1 MVRHLFSQDS
11 AFARVLALL
20 ADVAVVSMS
29 LTLTAIPVV
38 TFGAGLAAANV
49 VVGQLIADDGA
60 HPWRT
65 FWRIF
70 VRSLKMATVGWLL
83 LLACWFTV
91 IYELML
97 LHNETGL
104 FVDGMRIGL
113 FSVAILSLLV
123 AQWFFALAGHAN
135 AGLST
140 SENRAH
146 KQTAPTSF
154 VSLLTTSLLCAI
166 RYLPASALGM
176 ALWASPIFAAWIW
189 PELVPTLIFFM
200 AVFIPA
206 FVLYLKTLVIGG
218 KVREVVCVC

>member
-1 MVRHLFSQDS
+1 MARHLFSQDS
-11 AFARVLALL
+11 GFARVLALL
-20 ADVAVVSMS
+20 ADVAVVSMA

-70 VRSLKMATVGWLL
+70 VRSLKMATAGWLL

-97 LHNETGL
+97 LHTETGL
-104 FVDGMRIGL
+104 LIDGMRIGL
-113 FSVAILSLLV
+113 FSAAILSSLV

-135 AGLST
+135 AGLSA
-140 SENRAH
+140 SRNRGH
-146 KQTAPTSF
+146 EQTAPMSF

-166 RYLPASALGM
+166 RYLPASTLGIV
-176 ALWASPIFAAWIW
+176 LWASPIFAAWIW

-200 AVFIPA
+200 MVFIPA
-206 FVLYLKTLVIGG
+206 FVLYLKTFLIGE
-218 KVREVVCVC
+218 KVREVAGRC